1 MDRAGRIA
9 IGSIVVSVAVLGLK
23 VAAWW
28 TTGSA
33 ALYSDALES
42 IVNVAAAVMA
52 LSAVILAAKPAD
64 ANHPYGHAKVEFF
77 AAVSEGA
84 LIIVAAMTILQHAWS
99 TWQSPQTLDAP
110 AFGMALNGL
119 ATVLNA
125 IWGTNLLRQGNSE
138 RSPTLKA
145 DGRHLITDVVTSV
158 VLLIGVSLV
167 VVTGIQVIDPLL
179 AAAAAVSTLVTGFLL
194 IRNSVGGLMDEA
206 PNAHVIERIR
216 AVVAER
222 AEGALEV
229 HDLRTRHAGRS
240 TFLEFHL
247 VVPGAMTVAA
257 AHTICDRIEEALKAE
272 MAGLLI
278 TIHVEPEGKAK
289 HHGVLVL

>member
-1 MDRAGRIA
+1 
-9 IGSIVVSVAVLGLK
+9 
-23 VAAWW
+23 
-28 TTGSA
+28 
-33 ALYSDALES
+33 
-42 IVNVAAAVMA
+42 
-52 LSAVILAAKPAD
+52 
-64 ANHPYGHAKVEFF
+64 
-77 AAVSEGA
+77 
-84 LIIVAAMTILQHAWS
+84 
-99 TWQSPQTLDAP
+99 
-110 AFGMALNGL
+110 MALNGL